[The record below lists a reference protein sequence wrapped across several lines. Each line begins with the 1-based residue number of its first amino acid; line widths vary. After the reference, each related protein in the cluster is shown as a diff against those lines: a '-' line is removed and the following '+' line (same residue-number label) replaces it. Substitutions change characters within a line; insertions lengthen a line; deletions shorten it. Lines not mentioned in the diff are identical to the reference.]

1 MPFTPFKKLCFFFVK
16 KVLLYFFFFDNT
28 HIYRKSNH
36 IKVIRPVKTLFV
48 QTFVQ
53 VLNPK
58 RRDINHRG
66 DVICTNSESK
76 SI

>member
-1 MPFTPFKKLCFFFVK
+1 MAEFSQKKHVALK
-16 KVLLYFFFFDNT
+16 ILRFFFFDNT
-28 HIYRKSNH
+28 HIYRKFNH
-36 IKVIRPVKTLFV
+36 TKAIRPVKSLIV

-58 RRDINHRG
+58 CRDTNHRG
-66 DVICTNSESK
+66 GVICTNSESK

>member
-1 MPFTPFKKLCFFFVK
+1 MLMIMMMMKTIKILGASVPFI
-16 KVLLYFFFFDNT
+16 FFFDNT
-28 HIYRKSNH
+28 HIYCKSNH
-36 IKVIRPVKTLFV
+36 IKAIRPIKTLVV